1 MRLLVQR
8 CDRAHVC
15 VDDVI
20 VGSIQKGLLLFV
32 GICQEDNE
40 EDIDLLIQKL
50 IHLRIFSDE
59 NGKVNLSLLDIGG
72 EVLSISQYSLYAEY
86 KKGRRPSFTQNA
98 SVAEAKRLYGLF
110 NDKLSFYVKVDTGVF
125 QADMKVS
132 LINDGPF
139 TMILD
144 SKELKK

>member
-8 CDRAHVC
+8 CDQAHVT
-15 VDDVI
+15 VENQI
-20 VGSIQKGLLLFV
+20 VGAIQKGLLIFV
-32 GICQEDNE
+32 GICQEDCE
-40 EDIDLLIQKL
+40 EDIEPLIQKL

-59 NGKVNLSLLDIGG
+59 NGKINLSLLDIKG
-72 EVLSISQYSLYAEY
+72 EILSISQYSLYADY

-98 SVAEAKRLYGLF
+98 SAEEAKRLYDLF
-110 NDKLSFYVKVDTGVF
+110 NEKLSTYVKVEKGIF
-125 QADMKVS
+125 QAEMKVS

>member
-8 CDRAHVC
+8 CDKAHVSVEDC
-15 VDDVI
+15 I

-32 GICQEDNE
+32 GVCKEDGE

-59 NGKVNLSLLDIGG
+59 NGKINLSLLDVNG
-72 EVLSISQYSLYAEY
+72 EILSISQYSLYADY
-86 KKGRRPSFTQNA
+86 RKGRRPSFTQNA
-98 SVAEAKRLYGLF
+98 SAEEANRLYQRF
-110 NDKLSFYVKVDTGVF
+110 NEKLSAYVKVETGIF
-125 QADMKVS
+125 QAEMKVH